1 MTSAFELIGTSG
13 VSTSGLVSS
22 GTDFIKSNIGTIAA
36 GAGGLAVGATLAA
49 VAVSAIKTKK
59 KTTRRK
65 SSSVSR
71 GTRKK
76 TTRRRTKSRGRTRR
90 TPRTAGK
97 GKDRSTKRIRYT
109 KKGQP
114 YVIMASGK
122 ARFIKKTSAK
132 QSHKRKGG
140 RY

>member
-1 MTSAFELIGTSG
+1 MVDVTDLLKTSG
-13 VSTSGLVSS
+13 GLVTS
-22 GTDFIKSNIGTIAA
+22 GTDFIKSNIGAIAA
-36 GAGGLAVGATLAA
+36 GAGGLAVGGAIGAL
-49 VAVSAIKTKK
+49 AVSATKTKK

-65 SSSVSR
+65 SKTVSR
-71 GTRKK
+71 RTRKK
-76 TTRRRTKSRGRTRR
+76 THSRRRTSGRK

-97 GKDRSTKRIRYT
+97 GKDTSHKRIRYT

-122 ARFIKKTSAK
+122 ARFIKKSSAK
-132 QSHKRKGG
+132 KSHKTKGG